1 MPRPKKKKALPAM
14 ESKMESGVEENVE
27 LDPSEGSAARPS
39 PVAEPPPPL
48 SPGGR
53 VLEEAKYNYE
63 EALIKSRWLDEFAK
77 KFKDKERLAERLS
90 DAKFKRAESKQKRKP
105 KDPYSRC
112 TRLYEALIEEQQ
124 AKIKSSWYA
133 EEAARGEARVFL
145 CRVAVLQLE
154 NARLKRQL
162 RRYS

>member
-1 MPRPKKKKALPAM
+1 MPRPKKEKSLPAADDSQPSM
-14 ESKMESGVEENVE
+14 MDAGIDA
-27 LDPSEGSAARPS
+27 DPSEGSAARPS
-39 PVAEPPPPL
+39 PVADPRPPP

-63 EALIKSRWLDEFAK
+63 EALMKSRWLDELAK
-77 KFKDKERLAERLS
+77 KAKAKERLAERLS
-90 DAKFKRAESKQKRKP
+90 DAKFKRSESKQKRKP
-105 KDPYSRC
+105 KDPYVRC
-112 TRLYEALIEEQQ
+112 TRMYEALIEEQQ
-124 AKIKSSWYA
+124 AKLESRWYA
-133 EEAARGEARVFL
+133 EKAARGEVEVFA